1 MKKRQQKPNDRT
13 FTIIFRGLAKSK
25 KSQASV
31 AEAVK
36 QYRHLM
42 QGGSG
47 LQANTIHLNA
57 VLEVC
62 SRANDMDTLFE
73 MADTIDEGSRAATAY
88 TYTIMF
94 NALRHSTQTEIKE
107 LSPGEQKAKL
117 GTLIAR
123 AKGLWSELMEKW
135 ALGQLS
141 IDEPVVCAMGRIL
154 LLAPDPREKGEV
166 LDIVQQAMKIPN
178 LVKNP
183 ATDAYADESMKNIA
197 VSAHQESSSRR
208 ASAKGPRRRG
218 RIAHAVPGPNTL
230 GLVLQYCGV
239 TRQTTA
245 GIKFWNLMI
254 NHYGITPDSKNWNG
268 LFLMLKKAKASAH
281 VASLLES
288 GAVSGGRG
296 GQLQPEYF
304 RLAMETCILDNIN
317 PNAVKNS
324 IKVLD
329 AMLQNLRVPDFQ
341 TLHLHLR
348 VALVSHAQFRKMAL
362 TEKLEE
368 ARQLYGT
375 QITEALGRLWEPF
388 RQLSHSVSTSP
399 MASTSTRNVA
409 PSRRR
414 EVQEKVD
421 KHQQDKLAVIH
432 LARYMFSAFNKVINE
447 KLLPDSELEDVRKTA
462 AMVNSEIQNFYTA
475 RADRKAAATSLDR
488 ELEAAQDSFNM
499 EGGEDVAGD
508 FDRGRQGAD
517 FVWNTLKP
525 ALQPREPRYQ
535 RESEVG
541 DLAFK
546 RPSHVRGSRPRSSAG
561 ASEPRRPYTRRDN
574 TDRDFNQARRSE
586 PARRSERN
594 RGINGYPLT

>member
-13 FTIIFRGLAKSK
+13 FTVLFRGLAKSK
-25 KSQASV
+25 KPQLSV
-31 AEAVK
+31 PEAVK
-36 QYRHLM
+36 QYKHLL

-73 MADTIDEGSRAATAY
+73 MADTIDDGSRSATAY
-88 TYTIMF
+88 TYTILF
-94 NALRHSTQTEIKE
+94 NALRHSTHLEIKE
-107 LSPGEQKAKL
+107 LSPEEQKAKL
-117 GTLIAR
+117 GNLVAR

-135 ALGQLS
+135 AQGQLS

-154 LLAPDPREKGEV
+154 LLAPDWKEKGEV
-166 LDIVQQAMKIPN
+166 LDIIQQAMKIPN
-178 LVKNP
+178 IIKNP
-183 ATDAYADESMKNIA
+183 QIDAYADETMKNIA
-197 VSAHQESSSRR
+197 SSAGQDNNSRHGTTRGSRR
-208 ASAKGPRRRG
+208 GG
-218 RIAHAVPGPNTL
+218 GIAHAVPGPNTL
-230 GLVLQYCGV
+230 GLVLHYCGS
-239 TRQTTA
+239 TRQTTK

-254 NHYGITPDSKNWNG
+254 NHYGVMPDSMNWKG
-268 LFLMLKKAKASAH
+268 LFMMLKKAKASAH
-281 VASLLES
+281 VSSLLEA
-288 GAVSGGRG
+288 GAVPGGRNG
-296 GQLQPEYF
+296 DLQPEYF

-362 TEKLEE
+362 QGKLEE
-368 ARQLYGT
+368 AQQLYGV

-388 RQLSHSVSTSP
+388 RQLSSHVSTNPIS
-399 MASTSTRNVA
+399 STNSRHTP

-414 EVQEKVD
+414 EMQEKLD
-421 KHQQDKLAVIH
+421 KLQQDKLAVIH

-447 KLLPDSELEDVRKTA
+447 KLLPESELEDVRKTA
-462 AMVNSEIQNFYTA
+462 AIVNSEIQDFYTA
-475 RADRKAAATSLDR
+475 RADRKAAGAPRQDPV
-488 ELEAAQDSFNM
+488 EEDSFDM
-499 EGGEDVAGD
+499 EGGEGEEGD

-525 ALQPREPRYQ
+525 APTPREPRPQ
-535 RESEVG
+535 EENEDGNV
-541 DLAFK
+541 AFR
-546 RPSHVRGSRPRSSAG
+546 RPAKFQGSRPAKFQGSRPRSAG
-561 ASEPRRPYTRRDN
+561 APRPRRSYTRR
-574 TDRDFNQARRSE
+574 
-586 PARRSERN
+586 
-594 RGINGYPLT
+594 